1 MSTWKRHVPICCAC
15 FAEVSDQIEDSDSEF
30 ENRPP
35 PAPALPPGAPA
46 QPAQAVARAVPV
58 FARRPAGTAH
68 GGGASG
74 AAQAPG
80 EEDEL
85 CEPADAAE
93 GCQADEA
100 GATGMSSDKV
110 CANAL
115 FLEAA

>member
-1 MSTWKRHVPICCAC
+1 MSTWKRHVPICCAFCAC

-35 PAPALPPGAPA
+35 PPPALPPGAPA

-58 FARRPAGTAH
+58 FARRPAGAAH
-68 GGGASG
+68 GGAFTG
-74 AAQAPG
+74 AADVPG

-85 CEPADAAE
+85 YESADAAE

-100 GATGMSSDKV
+100 GATGTPSDKV
-110 CANAL
+110 CENTL
-115 FLEAA
+115 FL